1 MSGAASLAE
10 GEPEGA
16 LNWREADQCQVVSKQ
31 ICCTIDTLATPN
43 TVLIIHSIMIGYDKM
58 PELS

>member
-16 LNWREADQCQVVSKQ
+16 LTWRDTDQCPVVSKQ
-31 ICCTIDTLATPN
+31 ICCTIGTLVTPN
-43 TVLIIHSIMIGYDKM
+43 TGAYNTQYSDRL
-58 PELS
+58 